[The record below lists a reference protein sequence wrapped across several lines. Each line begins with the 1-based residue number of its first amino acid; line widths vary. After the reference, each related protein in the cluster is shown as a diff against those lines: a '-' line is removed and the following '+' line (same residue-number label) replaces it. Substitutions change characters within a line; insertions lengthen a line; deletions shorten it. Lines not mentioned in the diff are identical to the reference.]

1 LQENLERINCN
12 ICAKTIEMTDL
23 SKHACTDSHL
33 LLKFSLEKIL
43 NDMHKTQTEHKT
55 QSVISLW
62 NKMIE
67 PV

>member
-1 LQENLERINCN
+1 
-12 ICAKTIEMTDL
+12 MTDL
-23 SKHACTDSHL
+23 SKHVCTDSHL